1 MSEKRTII
9 KAIFNTK
16 YKILP
21 GSNPGYTDNPD
32 CKHEFNFTEFSNG
45 KTIRF
50 CNCCFESVDVTK
62 IM

>member
-1 MSEKRTII
+1 MTDKNE
-9 KAIFNTK
+9 TK

-32 CKHEFNFTEFSNG
+32 CKHEFNFTEFPNG

-50 CNCCFESVDVTK
+50 CDCCFESVDVTK
-62 IM
+62 II